1 MSFNKFWKLYLTL
14 LSLIFFAVI
23 GFNVHFNTYGV
34 LRKNPD
40 LVTALVNDRYVK
52 MEHILANKDKYDGF
66 LFGTSRVK
74 TMDTTILGNGVY
86 NLGCDHS
93 TPEEWLYMLK
103 ILLES
108 NVKIKEIYI
117 GVDDWFYK
125 DRASEFKNAPGRQLY
140 STSFYERVIY
150 KCKVLLRVPDRDD
163 IKRIFKSKL
172 RTHGLE
178 LSKNGVS
185 KSSPEILNNINAN
198 LEEYVKDSR
207 FLIPSYIDDIAKQEP
222 IAITQIK
229 EMKRLCDERNI
240 KFAVF
245 FNTVHATSYM
255 RDDFEL
261 MKKAKR
267 DLVMITTYYDFSGL
281 HFISKNN
288 RFWFETSHFLPY
300 IADAEL
306 KRVKGE
312 KLYGYLKNFGRLI
325 TVDNIEKEL
334 KREEAER
341 RNFDFTKHIQNV
353 DILN

>member
-14 LSLIFFAVI
+14 LSLIFLVVI
-23 GFNVHFNTYGV
+23 GFNIHFNTYGV

-40 LVTALVNDRYVK
+40 VVTTLINDRYVK

-74 TMDTTILGNGVY
+74 TMDTTILGKGVY

-103 ILLES
+103 ILLKS
-108 NVKIKEIYI
+108 NVNIKEIYI

-140 STSFYERVIY
+140 STNVLERGIY
-150 KCKVLLRVPDRDD
+150 KCKVLLRVPDKDD
-163 IKRIFKSKL
+163 LKRNFKSKA
-172 RTHGLE
+172 RVHGLE

-185 KSSPEILNNINAN
+185 RSSPELLNNINDN
-198 LEEYVKDSR
+198 LDKYVKDIK
-207 FLIPSYIDDIAKQEP
+207 FLKPTYIDDIAWQEP
-222 IAITQIK
+222 VAIGQIK

-240 KFAVF
+240 NFTVF
-245 FNTVHATSYM
+245 FNTVHATSYV

-267 DLVMITTYYDFSGL
+267 DLVNITDYYDFSGL

-288 RFWFETSHFLPY
+288 RFWLETSHFLPY

-306 KRVKGE
+306 RRVKGE
-312 KLYGYLKNFGRLI
+312 NLNGYLRNFGRLI
-325 TVDNIEKEL
+325 TANNIEEEL
-334 KREEAER
+334 MREEEER
-341 RNFDFTKHIQNV
+341 RNFDFKKHIQNIEV
-353 DILN
+353 LN